1 MTPQQSAS
9 TGHSIVPAYQPEVF
23 TGKSRSRLGVAG
35 ARSTA
40 APGRRLGELDSLRG
54 LAAVVVLLHH
64 SLLSADVLAGPL
76 GRWLAVTPLQ
86 PIQSGRPAVM
96 FFFMLSGYVLTK
108 ALRDRGFVLSA
119 RSWAVWAAQRTIRL
133 CVPVAGSVVL
143 SLILYAAVFDGTW
156 ATEGKWLRES
166 VWQHPPTLGA
176 AVSNGSLLAL
186 DGDGFA
192 LNNVLW
198 SLVHEWRFSM
208 LLPVLLAAPVLGARG
223 TALLVLGATAASGW
237 AGGMYGW
244 SLFAGATVV
253 GTVKASLYFSLPFVL
268 GMALEIGGAAR
279 LRADRWLT
287 VLGLAAV
294 LGLCRNGSDYAV
306 FVASAIL
313 IWLALQPGP
322 VQRTLRHPAL
332 RFLGTVSFSLYL
344 VHVPVLAAL
353 QHGLHGRLP
362 AAAMWGV
369 GIATSLAAAWAF
381 FRVVERPAHRLA
393 RRVDR
398 MA

>member
-1 MTPQQSAS
+1 MTPRQNVSI
-9 TGHSIVPAYQPEVF
+9 GHPIMPDRQPGVDTAKIHARPEVASA
-23 TGKSRSRLGVAG
+23 KN
-35 ARSTA
+35 A
-40 APGRRLGELDSLRG
+40 APGRRLGELDALRG

-64 SLLSADVLAGPL
+64 SLLSGDFLAGRL
-76 GRWLAVTPLQ
+76 GRWLAATPLQ

-96 FFFMLSGYVLTK
+96 FFFMLSGFVLTK

-133 CVPVAGSVVL
+133 CLPVAASVAL
-143 SLILYAAVFDGTW
+143 SLLLCAVVFDGTW
-156 ATEGKWLRES
+156 ATEGKWLREQ
-166 VWQHPPTLGA
+166 VWQHPPTLGT
-176 AVSNGSLLAL
+176 AVLDGFLLAL

-223 TALLVLGATAASGW
+223 TALLVLAATAVSSW
-237 AGGMYGW
+237 AGGRYGW
-244 SLFAGATVV
+244 ALFAGATVV
-253 GTVKASLYFSLPFVL
+253 ETVKASLYFSLPFIL

-279 LRADRWLT
+279 LPADRWLAM
-287 VLGLAAV
+287 LGLAAV
-294 LGLCRNGSDYAV
+294 LGLCRNGSDYAT
-306 FVASAIL
+306 FIASALL
-313 IWLALQPGP
+313 IWLSLQPGSM
-322 VQRTLRHPAL
+322 QRTLRHPAL

-353 QHGLHGRLP
+353 QHGLHDRLP
-362 AAAMWGV
+362 PAAIWGIGV
-369 GIATSLAAAWAF
+369 LCSLLAAWVF
-381 FRVVERPAHRLA
+381 FRLVERPAHRLA